1 MTPHPHGPRH
11 FLKSIGFRLDKS
23 PHQLDQ
29 MLLRSISAEYKLR
42 LQELLVLKD
51 FGVGSIDDLY
61 AIPQTLQQASILF
74 SRDWQRAAST
84 LNWFRSVVSKT
95 SPNSVIELGC
105 GAGFLLK
112 YLQICFPDLRLQ
124 GIDSAANLTRIA
136 STLIGQR
143 VLSGDYLNYK
153 PDNIYDL
160 IISDFGFEPG
170 RLPPSRAPHSTAR
183 VGNSEFCPGCSNDL
197 ERQIKPFMES
207 WRRWGGPS
215 ARLAL
220 VGRIANFG
228 SLKAF
233 ALAAKT
239 VDWEV
244 DIKCSAV
251 INVSTYYAEV
261 ERFPALM
268 FRPRDQAKEPTLIE
282 DLETFYVSD
291 TKLWNN

>member
-1 MTPHPHGPRH
+1 
-11 FLKSIGFRLDKS
+11 
-23 PHQLDQ
+23 
-29 MLLRSISAEYKLR
+29 
-42 LQELLVLKD
+42 
-51 FGVGSIDDLY
+51 
-61 AIPQTLQQASILF
+61 
-74 SRDWQRAAST
+74 
-84 LNWFRSVVSKT
+84 
-95 SPNSVIELGC
+95 
-105 GAGFLLK
+105 
-112 YLQICFPDLRLQ
+112 
-124 GIDSAANLTRIA
+124 
-136 STLIGQR
+136 
-143 VLSGDYLNYK
+143 
-153 PDNIYDL
+153 
-160 IISDFGFEPG
+160 
-170 RLPPSRAPHSTAR
+170 
-183 VGNSEFCPGCSNDL
+183 
-197 ERQIKPFMES
+197 
-207 WRRWGGPS
+207 
-215 ARLAL
+215 